1 MLVALLT
8 SLLMAAPPQISGVT
22 SVDQYKLVQLTVSN
36 AAPEAA
42 VLWDVYPE
50 DNVDIR
56 EFTDGLL
63 IFTAPPGDYKI
74 KLRLISG
81 RQVDTL
87 RTVVTI
93 KGTPPA
99 PAPGPN
105 PGPNPNP
112 GPSPGPNPS
121 PVLPDGRFKLAS
133 KAVIWS
139 STITSANKTAEAA
152 ALAGALEGTVAAAN
166 AGAIKTI
173 DDFLSA
179 GRDANRQA
187 LGTSSE
193 LWKPWFISLKN
204 ECDALYSAG
213 SLNSLDDNKTAFIE
227 LAMGLRSVK

>member
-56 EFTDGLL
+56 EFADGLL

-99 PAPGPN
+99 PGPN
-105 PGPNPNP
+105 PGPNPTPNP
-112 GPSPGPNPS
+112 GPGPGPNPS
-121 PVLPDGRFKLAS
+121 PVLPDGKFKLAS
-133 KAVIWS
+133 KAVLWS
-139 STITSANKTAEAA
+139 STITSANKAAEAA

-173 DDFLSA
+173 DEFLAA

-187 LGTSSE
+187 LSTSSE
-193 LWKPWFISLKN
+193 LWKPWFTNLKN
-204 ECDALYSAG
+204 ECETLYSAG
-213 SLNSLDDNKTAFIE
+213 LLNTLEDNKTAFAE
-227 LAMGLRSVK
+227 LAIGLRSVK

>member
-56 EFTDGLL
+56 EFADGLL

-81 RQVDTL
+81 KQVDTL

-93 KGTPPA
+93 KGTP

-121 PVLPDGRFKLAS
+121 PVLPDGKFKLAS
-133 KAVIWS
+133 KAAIWS
-139 STITSANKTAEAA
+139 STITSANKAAEAA

-173 DDFLSA
+173 DEFLSA

-193 LWKPWFISLKN
+193 LWKPWFTSLKI
-204 ECDALYSAG
+204 ECEALYSAG
-213 SLNSLDDNKTAFIE
+213 LLNSLDDNKTAFTE
-227 LAMGLRSVK
+227 LAMGLRSVR